1 MYINLPDKLYYKI
14 GEVAKAFDV
23 NASLIRYWEKE
34 FKQLKPKKS
43 KTGSRLYTKKDVET
57 LQHIYHLVKEKSYT
71 LDGAKQK
78 LKEERHIGQLQE
90 VPSNQAVIT
99 RLQKIKSELLQIK
112 NQLG

>member
-14 GEVAKAFDV
+14 GEVAKVFGV

-43 KTGSRLYTKKDVET
+43 KSGSRLYTKKDVET

-71 LDGAKQK
+71 LEGAKQK
-78 LKEERHIGQLQE
+78 MREERRIGQE
-90 VPSNQAVIT
+90 EISPNQAVIA
-99 RLQKIKSELLQIK
+99 RLQKIKSELVQIK
-112 NQLG
+112 NQL